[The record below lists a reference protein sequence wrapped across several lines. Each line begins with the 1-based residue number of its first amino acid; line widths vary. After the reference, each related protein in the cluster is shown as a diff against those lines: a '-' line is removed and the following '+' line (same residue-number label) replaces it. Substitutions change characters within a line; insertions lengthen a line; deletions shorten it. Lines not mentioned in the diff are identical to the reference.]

1 MEVKNLR
8 TIAQYNEEYG
18 LPAPKFPLAD
28 ILRIN
33 SRPADTE
40 ERTVNMGFYSI
51 FLKHNK
57 GCELSYGRTPYD
69 YDEGSIVSH
78 APNQTITSRPVPGVT
93 PQATA
98 LLFSPELIAGTH
110 LEKQMSDFGFFSYS
124 SNEALHPSTEER
136 ESIMR
141 CMDMIEEEVG
151 RPADKVSR
159 RIIVSHIEVLLNY
172 CLRFYERQFAT
183 RTVLNRSAVSKFE
196 ELLNGYFANG
206 QAEADGLPTVGYFAD
221 KICLSP
227 NYFGDMVKR
236 ETGFAPKE
244 LINRKVL
251 TLAKS
256 LLLEP
261 AATVKST
268 ALSLGFQYPQHFI
281 RFFKKEMGLTPS
293 EFVKSAICA

>member
-1 MEVKNLR
+1 MEINDLR
-8 TIAQYNEEYG
+8 TIAQYNEFYG
-18 LPAPKFPLAD
+18 YPAPSFPLAD

-33 SRPADTE
+33 SRPSGTE
-40 ERTVNMGFYSI
+40 VKAVNMGFYSI
-51 FLKHNK
+51 FVKLNK
-57 GCELSYGRTPYD
+57 GCEISYGRTKYD
-69 YDEGSIVSH
+69 YDEGSIVCH
-78 APNQTITSRPVPGVT
+78 APNQTITSRPIPGVI
-93 PQATA
+93 PSATA

-110 LEKQMSDFGFFSYS
+110 LEKQMADFGFFSYS
-124 SNEALHPSTEER
+124 SNEALHPSPDER
-136 ESIMR
+136 ESILC
-141 CMDMIEEEVG
+141 CMELIEEEIR
-151 RPADKVSR
+151 RPTDKVSR

-172 CLRFYERQFAT
+172 CLRFYERQFSA
-183 RTVLNRSAVSKFE
+183 RTELNRSAVSKFE

-206 QAEADGLPTVGYFAD
+206 QAESDGLPTVGYFAD

-256 LLLEP
+256 LMLEP
-261 AATVKST
+261 AATVKRT

-281 RFFKKEMGLTPS
+281 RFFKKETGLTPS
-293 EFVKSAICA
+293 EFVKSAV

>member
-1 MEVKNLR
+1 MEIKDLQ
-8 TIAQYNEEYG
+8 TIAQYNEYMG
-18 LPAPKFPLAD
+18 YPAPAVPFAD

-33 SRPADTE
+33 SRPSGSSEKTF
-40 ERTVNMGFYSI
+40 NMGFYSV
-51 FLKHNK
+51 FVKQNK
-57 GCELSYGRTPYD
+57 GCQLSYGRTTYD
-69 YDEGSIVSH
+69 YDEGSIVCH
-78 APNQTITSRPVPGVT
+78 APNQTITSRPIPGVV
-93 PQATA
+93 PSATA

-110 LEKQMSDFGFFSYS
+110 LEKQMDDFGFFSYS
-124 SNEALHPSTEER
+124 SNEALHPSPEEK
-136 ESIMR
+136 ESILC
-141 CMDMIEEEVG
+141 CMELIEDEIK

-172 CLRFYERQFAT
+172 CLRFYERQFEA
-183 RTVLNRSAVSKFE
+183 RTPMNRSAVSKFE

-206 QAEADGLPTVGYFAD
+206 QAEAAGLPTVGYFAD

-251 TLAKS
+251 SLAKS
-256 LLLEP
+256 LMLKP
-261 AATVKST
+261 AATVKQT

-281 RFFKKEMGLTPS
+281 RFFKKETGLTPS
-293 EFVKSAICA
+293 EFVKSAV